1 MSKLMMFV
9 DGTWLYRNT
18 PRLGEAYGTRDFH
31 INYGLLPKVLCD
43 EVARQAGT
51 TGLELIRTYLFG
63 SYPANYD
70 LRDEEPV
77 QRQLDF
83 YATLREEYHYE
94 VETFPIDFRG
104 RRLRREDRAPGD
116 RFEPKEK
123 CVDIALATAIL
134 FYAAVPHAYDIA
146 LAVVGDRDY
155 RPVLQHVRRLGKRVA
170 IVSIQGCC
178 SPEYSDP
185 EDRFRVKDFDLIW
198 LNDLISRIELKFE
211 RHQRECASPLHVG
224 DRRVWT
230 TYHPRKRE
238 QFFCEDCRR
247 KFVQEKAA
255 AQEAFVAP
263 VVSDHTAS
271 DFANGIV
278 PPPVPTAVGCSGRV
292 KKLVRDRGFGFVQ
305 REDGRE
311 YFFHF
316 TDLEVG
322 LTWDTLEEGK
332 PVAFDVRREPVG
344 GKAGAAARVRDAASA
359 TSAVAAGNGSTSIVG
374 A

>member
-1 MSKLMMFV
+1 MPKLMLFV

-18 PRLGEAYGTRDFH
+18 PRLGEVYGTRDFH
-31 INYGLLPKVLCD
+31 IHYGLLPRALGD
-43 EVARQAGT
+43 EVGRQLGID
-51 TGLELIRTYLFG
+51 EIDIVRTYLFG
-63 SYPANYD
+63 SYPANHD
-70 LRDEEPV
+70 PRDDDAV

-83 YATLREEYHYE
+83 YATLKEEYHYE

-104 RRLRREDRAPGD
+104 RRLRREDRVPGD

-123 CVDIALATAIL
+123 CVDIAVAAAIL
-134 FYAAVPHAYDIA
+134 YYAAIPYAYDIA

-170 IVSIQGCC
+170 IASIQGCC
-178 SPEYSDP
+178 SPEFSDP
-185 EDRFRVKDFDLIW
+185 EDKLRVKDFDLIW
-198 LNDLISRIELKFE
+198 LNDLINKIELKFE

-224 DRRVWT
+224 DRKVWT

-247 KFVQEKAA
+247 RFAAEKAA
-255 AQEAFVAP
+255 QQEAYVAAIESQAFEGHSGDGP
-263 VVSDHTAS
+263 
-271 DFANGIV
+271 NGVNGGSV
-278 PPPVPTAVGCSGRV
+278 PALGTDCPGRI
-292 KKLVRDRGFGFVQ
+292 KKLVRERGFGFVQ

-322 LTWDTLEEGK
+322 LAWEAIEEGRA
-332 PVAFDVRREPVG
+332 VTFDVRSEPTA
-344 GKAGAAARVRDAASA
+344 GKAGAAKRLREASA
-359 TSAVAAGNGSTSIVG
+359 AEPPLLERSTT

>member
-1 MSKLMMFV
+1 MLFV

-18 PRLGEAYGTRDFH
+18 PRLGEVYGTRDFH
-31 INYGLLPKVLCD
+31 IHYGLLPKTLGE
-43 EVARQAGT
+43 EVARQLGMPQV
-51 TGLELIRTYLFG
+51 ELIRTYLFG

-70 LRDEEPV
+70 LRDEEAV

-83 YATLREEYHYE
+83 YATLKEEYHYE
-94 VETFPIDFRG
+94 VEAFPIDFRG

-134 FYAAVPHAYDIA
+134 YYAAIPHAYDIA
-146 LAVVGDRDY
+146 LAVIGDRDY
-155 RPVLQHVRRLGKRVA
+155 RPVLQHVRHLGKRVA
-170 IVSIQGCC
+170 IASIQGCC

-185 EDRFRVKDFDLIW
+185 EDRMRVKDFDLIW

-224 DRRVWT
+224 DRKVWT

-247 KFVQEKAA
+247 RFAQEKAA
-255 AQEAFVAP
+255 AQEAYVGAAAEQGPSEEPNGAGAAAP
-263 VVSDHTAS
+263 
-271 DFANGIV
+271 
-278 PPPVPTAVGCSGRV
+278 PTGCSGRV

-305 REDGRE
+305 RDNGSE
-311 YFFHF
+311 YFFHL

-322 LTWDTLEEGK
+322 LAWEAIEEGRAI
-332 PVAFDVRREPVG
+332 AFDVRREPVG
-344 GKAGAAARVRDAASA
+344 GKAGAAARIRDAGPA
-359 TSAVAAGNGSTSIVG
+359 TAESSG

>member
-1 MSKLMMFV
+1 MFV

-18 PRLGEAYGTRDFH
+18 PRLGEVCGTRDFH
-31 INYGLLPKVLCD
+31 IHYGLLPKALGE
-43 EVARQAGT
+43 EVARQMASPQVD
-51 TGLELIRTYLFG
+51 LVRTYLFG

-70 LRDEEPV
+70 LRDEEAV

-83 YATLREEYHYE
+83 YATLKEEYHYE

-123 CVDIALATAIL
+123 CVDIALATAL
-134 FYAAVPHAYDIA
+134 LYYAAIPHAYDIA
-146 LAVVGDRDY
+146 LVVIGDRDY
-155 RPVLQHVRRLGKRVA
+155 RPVLQHVRRLGKRLA

-185 EDRFRVKDFDLIW
+185 EDRLRVKDFDIIW

-211 RHQRECASPLHVG
+211 RHQRECSSPLHVG

-230 TYHPRKRE
+230 TYYPRKRE

-247 KFVQEKAA
+247 RFAQEKAA
-255 AQEAFVAP
+255 AQEAYVAAAVEAP
-263 VVSDHTAS
+263 AADEG
-271 DFANGIV
+271 NGAAAAA
-278 PPPVPTAVGCSGRV
+278 PTGCAGRV

-305 REDGRE
+305 RDNGSE
-311 YFFHF
+311 YFFHL
-316 TDLEVG
+316 TDLEMG
-322 LTWDTLEEGK
+322 LAWETLEEGR
-332 PVAFDVRREPVG
+332 PVLFDVRREPVG
-344 GKAGAAARVRDAASA
+344 GKAGAAARIREAAPA
-359 TSAVAAGNGSTSIVG
+359 PAERPFPAP
-374 A
+374 

>member
-1 MSKLMMFV
+1 MPKLMMFI

-18 PRLGEAYGTRDFH
+18 PRLGEVYGTRDFH
-31 INYGLLPKVLCD
+31 INYGLLPKVLCEEISGQLGAL
-43 EVARQAGT
+43 EVD
-51 TGLELIRTYLFG
+51 LVRTCLFG

-70 LRDEEPV
+70 LRDEEAV

-83 YATLREEYHYE
+83 YGTLKEEYHYE

-123 CVDIALATAIL
+123 CVDIALATAL
-134 FYAAVPHAYDIA
+134 LYYAAIPYVYDIA
-146 LAVVGDRDY
+146 QVVVGDRDY

-170 IVSIQGCC
+170 IASIQGCC
-178 SPEYSDP
+178 SPEFSDP
-185 EDRFRVKDFDLIW
+185 EDRMRVKDFDLIW

-238 QFFCEDCRR
+238 QFFCEECRR
-247 KFVQEKAA
+247 RFAQEKMA
-255 AQEAFVAP
+255 AQEAFVAAADSAP
-263 VVSDHTAS
+263 AEDS
-271 DFANGIV
+271 NGA
-278 PPPVPTAVGCSGRV
+278 PPPLPAGCSGRV

-305 REDGRE
+305 RDDGQE
-311 YFFHF
+311 YFFHL
-316 TDLEVG
+316 TDLELG
-322 LTWDTLEEGK
+322 LTWEGLEEGRA
-332 PVAFDVRREPVG
+332 VTFDVRREPTG
-344 GKAGAAARVRDAASA
+344 GKAGAATRLRESAPALAERAS
-359 TSAVAAGNGSTSIVG
+359 STSP

>member
-1 MSKLMMFV
+1 MPKMMLFV

-18 PRLGEAYGTRDFH
+18 PRLGEVYGTRDFH
-31 INYGLLPKVLCD
+31 IHYGLLPRALGD
-43 EVARQAGT
+43 EVARQLGIP
-51 TGLELIRTYLFG
+51 ELDLVRTYLFG

-70 LRDEEPV
+70 LRDEEAV

-83 YATLREEYHYE
+83 YATLKEEYHYE

-123 CVDIALATAIL
+123 CVDIALAAAVL
-134 FYAAVPHAYDIA
+134 YYAAIPFAYDIA
-146 LAVVGDRDY
+146 MLVVGDRDY
-155 RPVLQHVRRLGKRVA
+155 RPVLQQVRRLGKRAA
-170 IVSIQGCC
+170 IASIQGCC
-178 SPEYSDP
+178 TPEFSDP
-185 EDRFRVKDFDLIW
+185 EDKLRVKDFDLVW
-198 LNDLISRIELKFE
+198 LNDLINKIELKFE

-247 KFVQEKAA
+247 RFAQEKAA
-255 AQEAFVAP
+255 AQEAYVAVAP
-263 VVSDHTAS
+263 GG
-271 DFANGIV
+271 NGS
-278 PPPVPTAVGCSGRV
+278 PEDSNHALPALLTGCAGKV

-305 REDGRE
+305 RDNGQE
-311 YFFHF
+311 YFFHL

-322 LTWDTLEEGK
+322 LNWDTLEEGH
-332 PVAFDVRREPVG
+332 VVIFDIRRESAG
-344 GKAGAAARVRDAASA
+344 GKAGAAARLRQAIASA
-359 TSAVAAGNGSTSIVG
+359 ATQGG
-374 A
+374 

>member
-1 MSKLMMFV
+1 MRKLMVFV

-18 PRLGEAYGTRDFH
+18 PRLGEVYGTRDFH
-31 INYGLLPKVLCD
+31 INYGLLPKALEE
-43 EVARQAGT
+43 EVARQLGIPEV
-51 TGLELIRTYLFG
+51 ELVRTYLFG

-70 LRDEEPV
+70 LRDEEAV

-83 YATLREEYHYE
+83 YGTLKEEYHYE

-123 CVDIALATAIL
+123 CVDIALATAL
-134 FYAAVPHAYDIA
+134 LYYAAIPYAYDIA
-146 LAVVGDRDY
+146 VVVVGDRDY

-170 IVSIQGCC
+170 IASIQGCC

-185 EDRFRVKDFDLIW
+185 EDRLRVKDFDLIW

-211 RHQRECASPLHVG
+211 RHQRECVSPLHVG

-238 QFFCEDCRR
+238 QFFCEDCRKR
-247 KFVQEKAA
+247 FAQEKAA
-255 AQEAFVAP
+255 AQETYVAAA
-263 VVSDHTAS
+263 VE
-271 DFANGIV
+271 NG
-278 PPPVPTAVGCSGRV
+278 PAEDSNGAAPALSTGCTGHI

-305 REDGRE
+305 RDDGHE
-311 YFFHF
+311 YFFHL
-316 TDLEVG
+316 TDLELG
-322 LTWDTLEEGK
+322 LAWEGLEEGRA
-332 PVAFDVRREPVG
+332 VTFDVRREPVG
-344 GKAGAAARVRDAASA
+344 GKAGAAAHVRDAASPVVERPNLA
-359 TSAVAAGNGSTSIVG
+359 P
-374 A
+374 

>member
-1 MSKLMMFV
+1 MTKVMMFV

-18 PRLGEAYGTRDFH
+18 PRLGEVYGTRDFH
-31 INYGLLPKVLCD
+31 INYGLLPKVLAE
-43 EVARQAGT
+43 EVARQLGIPQVD
-51 TGLELIRTYLFG
+51 LVRTYLFG

-70 LRDEEPV
+70 LRDDEAV

-83 YATLREEYHYE
+83 YATLKEEYHYE

-134 FYAAVPHAYDIA
+134 YYAAIPHAYDVA
-146 LAVVGDRDY
+146 MSVVGDRDY

-170 IVSIQGCC
+170 ICSIQGCC
-178 SPEYSDP
+178 SPEYYDP
-185 EDRFRVKDFDLIW
+185 EDRMRVKDFDMIW
-198 LNDLISRIELKFE
+198 LNDLIGKIELKFE
-211 RHQRECASPLHVG
+211 RHQRECASPLHTG

-247 KFVQEKAA
+247 RFAQEKLA
-255 AQEAFVAP
+255 AQEAYVAAATTDAIPAEEGNGSMPAAAP
-263 VVSDHTAS
+263 VL
-271 DFANGIV
+271 
-278 PPPVPTAVGCSGRV
+278 AVGCSGRV

-305 REDGRE
+305 RENGNE
-311 YFFHF
+311 YFFHL
-316 TDLEVG
+316 TDLDIG
-322 LTWDTLEEGK
+322 LNWETLEEGRS
-332 PVAFDVRREPVG
+332 VTFDIRREPVG
-344 GKAGAAARVRDAASA
+344 GKAGAAARIREAAQAA
-359 TSAVAAGNGSTSIVG
+359 TAERVPNNGN
-374 A
+374 